1 MLRGIN
7 DHELENF
14 INFSSK
20 YDIEVRFLELMKIGE
35 AYTNNQS
42 LFISAKEYIDKIKK
56 NYYLTPVKV
65 EIDSTSFRYIT
76 DSGAKIGFIASESMP
91 FCSSCSRLR
100 LTATGK
106 LRACL
111 MSENG
116 IDLKNTPKE
125 DYRDLLYSVI
135 AMKPYGRIPYIEQN
149 MNQIGG

>member
-1 MLRGIN
+1 
-7 DHELENF
+7 
-14 INFSSK
+14 
-20 YDIEVRFLELMKIGE
+20 
-35 AYTNNQS
+35 
-42 LFISAKEYIDKIKK
+42 
-56 NYYLTPVKV
+56 
-65 EIDSTSFRYIT
+65 
-76 DSGAKIGFIASESMP
+76 MP

-116 IDLKNTPKE
+116 IDLKNTSKE
-125 DYRDLLYSVI
+125 NYRDLLYSVI